1 MHISRI
7 KTINFGAAKDKEVH
21 LSDGLIVVRAPN
33 GAGKSSLFYQAPMY
47 AFFGTSTLDA
57 TVEETVTDGEKP
69 GSMLV
74 EVDYG
79 PYKWKRS
86 KGSASVVGEGL
97 QISGQAE
104 VTAFSEQL
112 FGVSKDNAEMV
123 LVSKQGETAGL
134 VAKKGA
140 AINQFIEDAAN
151 FQQLEDIIERAKTL
165 YPHGYVEMLEEQQ
178 QKCEIEIEETGNDIR
193 GLEQDLEV
201 TNTSEAISAKL
212 LLEQTLK
219 DSQAKLAA
227 AESSQKLFEQYGRL
241 TSSMDREKLELDSLE
256 KERGGLKNK
265 EYVYPDRVPADK
277 YIAEWPT
284 MQGVWSEYREFLG
297 MKVEEPFWEGD
308 ETNFLAELEL
318 KRSEVAKVAFDLN
331 ALMAEIVAEKKR
343 ISKTTLCPT
352 CGTDLSEKISK
363 INAEAELRIALL
375 NDQWEDLAGKMPSL
389 KSELTQLE
397 EIKKKH
403 VYRKYEHITWD
414 KDTVPFRAV
423 WEGEVPS
430 EPDQA
435 TYKEHAETIRQFDAL
450 WAQEGRDKK
459 RIVELESMIQK
470 SIERYQQLLLDRDA
484 LGEVHSVD
492 NLQVL
497 KDEVTKCSNEF
508 KAAESK
514 VRELEQKITE
524 INTQIKEKKNRIVT
538 LENDVKAYAVKIKAD
553 KENARFIKV
562 LRDTKPRVLQKV
574 WHSILSVIE
583 TPFKEITGKEFEI
596 GRGAKSFTAGGRSAA
611 RLSGSEKS
619 ILGLCFRSALRD
631 LFAPGAGFI
640 ILDEPFADSD
650 QDRTAAGIAALMQMR
665 GQKILVTHESQTELS
680 ADQVIEL

>member
-1 MHISRI
+1 VHISRI
-7 KTINFGAAKDKEVH
+7 KTVNFGAAKDKEVH
-21 LSDGLIVVRAPN
+21 LSNGLVVVRAPN

-86 KGSASVVGEGL
+86 KGSASVTGEGL

-151 FQQLEDIIERAKTL
+151 FQQLEDIIEKAKAL
-165 YPHGYVEMLEEQQ
+165 YPHGYTEVLEEQQ
-178 QKCEIEIEETGNDIR
+178 QKCETEIEETGSDIR

-201 TNTSEAISAKL
+201 TNTSEAITAKAL
-212 LLEQTLK
+212 SERALK
-219 DSQAKLAA
+219 ESQAKLAA
-227 AESSQKLFEQYGRL
+227 AEASQKLFEQYGRL

-256 KERGGLKNK
+256 KERDELREK
-265 EYVYPDRVPADK
+265 EYVYPARAAADK

-284 MQGVWSEYREFLG
+284 MQGVWSEYKEFLG
-297 MKVEEPFWEGD
+297 MTLKEPFWEGD
-308 ETNFLAELEL
+308 ETSFLAEFEL
-318 KRSEVAKVAFDLN
+318 KKAEVASLSQDLN
-331 ALMAEIVAEKKR
+331 TLMAEIVAEKKR

-352 CGTDLSEKISK
+352 CGTDLSEKINK
-363 INAEAELRIALL
+363 VNDEANQRIALL
-375 NDQWEDLAGKMPSL
+375 NNQWKELQAKLPNL
-389 KSELTQLE
+389 KSELSQLE

-403 VYRKYEHITWD
+403 VYRKYGHITWD
-414 KDTVPFRAV
+414 KSTVPFKAV

-435 TYKEHAETIRQFDAL
+435 TYKAHAETIKQFDL
-450 WAQEGRDKK
+450 LKAQQERDD
-459 RIVELESMIQK
+459 RRLVELESMIQK
-470 SIERYQQLLLDRDA
+470 SIERFQQLMLDRDA

-492 NLQVL
+492 NLQVI
-497 KDEVTKCSNEF
+497 KEDVEKCSKEF
-508 KAAESK
+508 KAAELR
-514 VRELEQKITE
+514 VRELDQKITE
-524 INTQIKEKKNRIVT
+524 INTQIKEKHSRIAT
-538 LENDVKAYAVKIKAD
+538 LENDVKAYAVKIKTD

-562 LRDTKPRVLQKV
+562 LRDTKPRVLARV
-574 WHSILSVIE
+574 WSNILAVIE

-631 LFAPGAGFI
+631 LFAPGAGFVL
-640 ILDEPFADSD
+640 LDEIFADAD
-650 QDRTAAGIAALMQMR
+650 PDRTSAGIAAIMQMR
-665 GQKILVTHESQTELS
+665 GQKILITHDVQAELS
-680 ADQVIEL
+680 ADQVIEI